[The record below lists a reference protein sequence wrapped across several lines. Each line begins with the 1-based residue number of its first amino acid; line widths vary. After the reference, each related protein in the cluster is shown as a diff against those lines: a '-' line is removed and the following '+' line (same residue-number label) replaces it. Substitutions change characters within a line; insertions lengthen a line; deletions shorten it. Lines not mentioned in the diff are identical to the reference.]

1 MRSQGRCAVP
11 GHLQRPCREPE
22 QRYAISH
29 GGLLV
34 VLLPRI
40 RVLVVALEPI
50 RLSTATSYKPHSGS
64 HP

>member
-1 MRSQGRCAVP
+1 MADVP
-11 GHLQRPCREPE
+11 FQAIYSDLVGPE

-34 VLLPRI
+34 VLLPQI

-50 RLSTATSYKPHSGS
+50 RLSMATSYKPR
-64 HP
+64 